1 MARRLIVTDEDPLL
15 RKVSREVGTP
25 NDRTRALLDDMID
38 TLLDAE
44 GVGLAAPQ
52 VGILRRIFI
61 INVGIEEG
69 RDEFVEF
76 IDPVIVETSGEQD
89 GAEGCLSVPGRQGNV
104 KRPNKVTVEATDRN
118 GNRFTYTGTE
128 LMARCLCHEYDHLDG
143 ILYTSRAE
151 RMLTQEEL
159 ESGEIMEEE

>member
-1 MARRLIVTDEDPLL
+1 MARRIIVTDEDPLL

-38 TLLDAE
+38 TLLEAE

-76 IDPVIVETSGEQD
+76 IDPIIVETSGEQD

-143 ILYTSRAE
+143 ILYTDKAYE
-151 RMLTQEEL
+151 MVEDEE
-159 ESGEIMEEE
+159 

>member
-1 MARRLIVTDEDPLL
+1 MALRKIVTDEDPLL

-38 TLLDAE
+38 TLKYAE

-61 INVGIEEG
+61 INTGIEEG

-76 IDPVIVETSGEQD
+76 IDPIIIKTSGEQD
-89 GAEGCLSVPGRQGNV
+89 GAEGCLSVPGKQGNV
-104 KRPNKVTVEATDRN
+104 VRPDKVTVEATDRN
-118 GNRFTYTGTE
+118 GKRFRFTGTD

-143 ILYTSRAE
+143 ILYVDKAYE
-151 RMLTQEEL
+151 MLSDED
-159 ESGEIMEEE
+159 

>member
-1 MARRLIVTDEDPLL
+1 MALRKIVTDEDALL

-38 TLLDAE
+38 TLRDAE

-61 INVGIEEG
+61 INVGIEED
-69 RDEFVEF
+69 REEYVEF
-76 IDPVIVETSGEQD
+76 IDPVILETSGEQD

-104 KRPNKVTVEATDRN
+104 KRPDVVKVEATDRN
-118 GNRFTYTGTE
+118 GKRFTYTGTG

-143 ILYTSRAE
+143 ILYVDKAYE
-151 RMLTQEEL
+151 MDDDE
-159 ESGEIMEEE
+159 

>member
-38 TLLDAE
+38 TLRDAE

-61 INVGIEEG
+61 INTGIEED
-69 RDEFVEF
+69 REDYVEF
-76 IDPVIVETSGEQD
+76 IDPVILETKGEQD

-104 KRPNKVTVEATDRN
+104 KRPDEVTVEACDRN
-118 GNRFTYTGTE
+118 GKRFKYTGKG

-143 ILYTSRAE
+143 ILYIDKAYE
-151 RMLTQEEL
+151 MADDEE
-159 ESGEIMEEE
+159 

>member
-15 RKVSREVGTP
+15 RKVSRDVGTP

-38 TLLDAE
+38 TLRDAE

-52 VGILRRIFI
+52 VGILRRIFV
-61 INVGIEEG
+61 INVGIEEE
-69 RDEFVEF
+69 REEYVEF
-76 IDPVIVETSGEQD
+76 IDPVILETSGEQD

-104 KRPNKVTVEATDRN
+104 KRPDKVTVEATDRN
-118 GNRFTYTGTE
+118 GNRFTYTGTG

-143 ILYTSRAE
+143 ILYVDKAYE
-151 RMLTQEEL
+151 MADDED
-159 ESGEIMEEE
+159 

>member
-1 MARRLIVTDEDPLL
+1 MALRKIVTDEDPLL

-25 NDRTRALLDDMID
+25 NDRTKALLDDMQD
-38 TLLDAE
+38 TLRDAQ

-61 INVGIEEG
+61 INVGIEED
-69 RDEFVEF
+69 REEFVEF
-76 IDPVIVETSGEQD
+76 IDPVILETSGEQD

-118 GNRFTYTGTE
+118 GKRFKYTGTE

-143 ILYTSRAE
+143 ILYVDKAYE
-151 RMLTQEEL
+151 MVEDDE
-159 ESGEIMEEE
+159 

>member
-1 MARRLIVTDEDPLL
+1 MALRKIVTDEDPLL

-25 NDRTRALLDDMID
+25 NDRTKALLDDMID
-38 TLLDAE
+38 TLKYAE

-61 INVGIEEG
+61 INIGIEEG

-76 IDPVIVETSGEQD
+76 IDPVIVKTSGEQD

-104 KRPNKVTVEATDRN
+104 VRPDKVTVEATDRN
-118 GNRFTYTGTE
+118 GKRFTYTGTG
-128 LMARCLCHEYDHLDG
+128 LMARCLCHENDHLDG
-143 ILYTSRAE
+143 ILYVDKAYE
-151 RMLTQEEL
+151 MLDDED
-159 ESGEIMEEE
+159 

>member
-1 MARRLIVTDEDPLL
+1 MALRKIVTDEDPLL
-15 RKVSREVGTP
+15 RKVSRQVGSP

-38 TLLDAE
+38 TLRDAE

-61 INVGIEEG
+61 INIGIEED
-69 RDEFVEF
+69 REEFVEF
-76 IDPVIVETSGEQD
+76 IDPVILEMKGEQD

-104 KRPNKVTVEATDRN
+104 KRPNEVTVEATDRK
-118 GNRFTYTGTE
+118 GNRFKYTGTG

-143 ILYTSRAE
+143 ILYVDKAYE
-151 RMLTQEEL
+151 MDDDEE
-159 ESGEIMEEE
+159 

>member
-1 MARRLIVTDEDPLL
+1 MALRKIVTDEDPLL

-25 NDRTRALLDDMID
+25 NDRTKALLDDMID
-38 TLLDAE
+38 TLRYAE

-76 IDPVIVETSGEQD
+76 IDPVITETSGEQD

-104 KRPNKVTVEATDRN
+104 VRPDKVTVEATDRN
-118 GNRFTYTGTE
+118 GKRFTYTGTG
-128 LMARCLCHEYDHLDG
+128 LMARCLCHENDHLDG
-143 ILYTSRAE
+143 ILYVDKAYE
-151 RMLTQEEL
+151 MLDDED
-159 ESGEIMEEE
+159 

>member
-1 MARRLIVTDEDPLL
+1 MALRKIVTDEDPLL

-25 NDRTRALLDDMID
+25 NDRTKALLDDMQD
-38 TLLDAE
+38 TLRDAQ

-61 INVGIEEG
+61 INVGIEED
-69 RDEFVEF
+69 REEFVEF
-76 IDPVIVETSGEQD
+76 IDPVILETSGEQD

-118 GNRFTYTGTE
+118 GKRFKYTGTE
-128 LMARCLCHEYDHLDG
+128 LMARCLCHECDHLDG
-143 ILYTSRAE
+143 ILYVDKAYE
-151 RMLTQEEL
+151 MVEDDE
-159 ESGEIMEEE
+159 

>member
-1 MARRLIVTDEDPLL
+1 MARRIIVTDEDPLL

-38 TLLDAE
+38 TLLEAE

-143 ILYTSRAE
+143 ILYTDKAYE
-151 RMLTQEEL
+151 MVEDEE
-159 ESGEIMEEE
+159 

>member
-1 MARRLIVTDEDPLL
+1 MAKRIIVTDEDPLL

-38 TLLDAE
+38 TLIEAQ

-61 INVGIEEG
+61 INVGIEED

-76 IDPVIVETSGEQD
+76 IDPVILETSGEQD
-89 GAEGCLSVPGRQGNV
+89 GAEGCLSVPGRQGSV
-104 KRPNKVTVEATDRN
+104 KRPGKVTVEATDRN
-118 GNRFTYTGTE
+118 GNRFTYTGE
-128 LMARCLCHEYDHLDG
+128 GLMARCLCHEYDHLDG
-143 ILYTSRAE
+143 ILYVDKAYE
-151 RMLTQEEL
+151 MDEDEE
-159 ESGEIMEEE
+159 

>member
-1 MARRLIVTDEDPLL
+1 MALRMIVTDEDPLL
-15 RKVSREVGTP
+15 RKTSRPVGTP
-25 NDRTRALLDDMID
+25 NDRTRALLDDMQD
-38 TLLDAE
+38 TLRDAE

-61 INVGIEEG
+61 INVGIEED
-69 RDEFVEF
+69 REEFVEF
-76 IDPVIVETSGEQD
+76 IDPVILETSGEQD

-118 GNRFTYTGTE
+118 GNRFTYTGTG

-143 ILYTSRAE
+143 ILYVDKAYDMVE
-151 RMLTQEEL
+151 DDE
-159 ESGEIMEEE
+159 